1 MKNNK
6 QKGVKNVSIFGITIQ
21 IYVSLHSYLKGRM
34 AEWLGSA
41 LQKHL
46 HQFESDRNL
55 NKKTNT
61 I

>member
-1 MKNNK
+1 
-6 QKGVKNVSIFGITIQ
+6 V
-21 IYVSLHSYLKGRM
+21 

-55 NKKTNT
+55 KMKTST
-61 I
+61 V